1 MKFMGVLMVRCPYCY
16 GSAVELASGVIS
28 PYRQFDIAIA
38 TEVIE
43 HQPDI
48 RRFYVCFRLP

>member
-1 MKFMGVLMVRCPYCY
+1 MVRCPYCY